1 MRMKSKVPS
10 KESNPEAKKINVWL
24 VRSPEVSKQKF
35 NDVYNLLGSIKVA
48 SGLAFQFRT
57 KETEVLDLEEENKSS
72 TTLIHKS
79 WDAFFQQ
86 AEAFRANF
94 QEERKEED
102 KVKTED
108 YVVILSDHG
117 NKKLW
122 FSAADFGGKNN
133 IFVHCEDWK
142 FFAKGSDVR
151 YPIAYHVV
159 ITLLHHK
166 WGKSEKEILEKV
178 HGLRPEDPEL
188 GCINDFCKEK
198 EKVHLKIRTGDICE
212 ECINE
217 FIQAGVNKFLIL
229 QVLEILGR
237 ISGFMKFSNKW
248 RLDENLP
255 TLSIKK
261 DKRIFSFDDFGNL
274 KLDPQKLTVQGR
286 VLYELVYTNQKNGTP
301 IGLNS
306 FLHNLGGIKDQF
318 KLAYLKAWGL
328 DVRVEGDREDV
339 ERKERL
345 NASIDE
351 LCDLNTEQISRQVH
365 LIKTAFVNALGLEL
379 AENYII
385 RSINK
390 EGFGNV
396 YLIGRNENDTLL
408 SHIKV
413 TD

>member
-1 MRMKSKVPS
+1 MKTKVTT
-10 KESNPEAKKINVWL
+10 KGSNPEAKKINVWL

-35 NDVYNLLGSIKVA
+35 NDVFNLLGSIKEA
-48 SGLAFQFRT
+48 SGLAFQFNS
-57 KETEVLDLEEENKSS
+57 KESELVDVEMDKPAEPTRILKP
-72 TTLIHKS
+72 

-86 AEAFRANF
+86 AEDFRANF
-94 QEERKEED
+94 QEEKKDKD
-102 KVKTED
+102 KVNPED
-108 YVVILSDHG
+108 YVVVLSDHG
-117 NKKLW
+117 NEALW
-122 FSAADFGGKNN
+122 FSGADYGGKNN
-133 IFVHCEDWK
+133 IFVHCEDWD

-166 WGKSEKEILEKV
+166 WGKSKEEIMEKV
-178 HGLRPEDPEL
+178 HGLEMGNPHL
-188 GCINDFCKEK
+188 GCINDFCEEK
-198 EKVHLKIRTGDICE
+198 SEVNLKIRTGDICE
-212 ECINE
+212 NCINE

-229 QVLEILGR
+229 QVLEILGK

-248 RLDENLP
+248 RLDENVP

-261 DKRIFSFDDFGNL
+261 GKRFFSFDDFGNL
-274 KLDPQKLTVQGR
+274 KLNPQQLTFQGR
-286 VLYELVYTNQKNGTP
+286 VFYELVYTNQKNGTP

-328 DVRVEGDREDV
+328 DVRVEGDREEV

-351 LCDLNTEQISRQVH
+351 LCDLNTEQISRQVT
-365 LIKTAFVNALGLEL
+365 LIRTAFVNALGSEL

-385 RSINK
+385 RSVNK

-413 TD
+413 SV

>member
-1 MRMKSKVPS
+1 MKTKVTT
-10 KESNPEAKKINVWL
+10 KGSNPEAKKINVWL

-35 NDVYNLLGSIKVA
+35 NDVFNLLGSIKEA
-48 SGLAFQFRT
+48 SGLAFQFNS
-57 KETEVLDLEEENKSS
+57 KESELVDVEMDKPAEPTRILKP
-72 TTLIHKS
+72 

-86 AEAFRANF
+86 AEDFRASF
-94 QEERKEED
+94 QGEKKDKD
-102 KVKTED
+102 KVNSED
-108 YVVILSDHG
+108 YVVVLSDHG
-117 NKKLW
+117 NEDLW
-122 FSAADFGGKNN
+122 FSGADYGGKNN
-133 IFVHCEDWK
+133 IFVHCEEWD

-166 WGKSEKEILEKV
+166 WGKSKEEIFEKV
-178 HGLRPEDPEL
+178 HGLRPGDPEL
-188 GCINDFCKEK
+188 GCINDFCSDKNL
-198 EKVHLKIRTGDICE
+198 VHFKIRTGDICE
-212 ECINE
+212 KCINE
-217 FIQAGVNKFLIL
+217 FLQAGVNKFLIL
-229 QVLEILGR
+229 QVLEILGK

-261 DKRIFSFDDFGNL
+261 GKRFFSFDDFGNL
-274 KLDPQKLTVQGR
+274 KLNPQQLTLQGR
-286 VLYELVYTNQKNGTP
+286 VFYELVFTNQKNGTP

-306 FLHNLGGIKDQF
+306 FLHNLGGIKDQY

-328 DVRVEGDREDV
+328 DVRVEGDREEV

-345 NASIDE
+345 NSSIDE
-351 LCDLNTEQISRQVH
+351 LCDLNTEQISRQVT
-365 LIKTAFVNALGLEL
+365 LIRTAFVNALGSEL

-385 RSINK
+385 RSVNK

-408 SHIKV
+408 SQIKV
-413 TD
+413 MP

>member
-1 MRMKSKVPS
+1 MKTKVATNQ
-10 KESNPEAKKINVWL
+10 SNTEAKKIIVWL

-35 NDVYNLLGSIKVA
+35 NDVYNLLGSIKGA
-48 SGLAFQFRT
+48 SGLAFQFKT
-57 KETEVLDLEEENKSS
+57 KETEVLDLEKDDKGPTE
-72 TTLIHKS
+72 LIRKP

-86 AEAFRANF
+86 AEAFRAIF
-94 QEERKEED
+94 QKERKEED

-117 NKKLW
+117 NTDLW
-122 FSAADFGGKNN
+122 FSGADYGGNNN
-133 IFVHCEDWK
+133 IFVHCEEWN

-166 WGKSEKEILEKV
+166 WGLKTNEIMEKV

-188 GCINDFCKEK
+188 GCINDFCGDK

-212 ECINE
+212 NCINE
-217 FIQAGVNKFLIL
+217 FLQAGVNKFLIL
-229 QVLEILGR
+229 QVLEILGK

-261 DKRIFSFDDFGNL
+261 DKRFFSFDDFGNL
-274 KLDPQKLTVQGR
+274 KLNPQQLTLQGR
-286 VLYELVYTNQKNGTP
+286 VLYELIYTHQKKGTP

-318 KLAYLKAWGL
+318 KTAYLKAWGL
-328 DVRVEGDREDV
+328 DVRVEGDRQEV
-339 ERKERL
+339 EKIERL

-365 LIKTAFVNALGLEL
+365 LIKTAFVNALGSEL
-379 AENYII
+379 ADNYII
-385 RSINK
+385 RSVNK

-396 YLIGRNENDTLL
+396 YLIGRIENDTLL

-413 TD
+413 TA

>member
-1 MRMKSKVPS
+1 MKTVVHPIV
-10 KESNPEAKKINVWL
+10 SNLEPKKINVWL

-35 NDVYNLLGSIKVA
+35 NDVFNLLGSIKGA
-48 SGLAFQFRT
+48 SGLAFQFKT
-57 KETEVLDLEEENKSS
+57 KETEVLDLEEDEKGS
-72 TTLIHKS
+72 TELIRKP

-86 AEAFRANF
+86 AEAFRGNF
-94 QEERKEED
+94 QGEKKEED

-117 NKKLW
+117 NKDLW
-122 FSAADFGGKNN
+122 FSGADYGGKNN
-133 IFVHCEDWK
+133 IFVHCEEWN

-166 WGKSEKEILEKV
+166 WGISKKEIIDKV
-178 HGLRPEDPEL
+178 HGPRPEDPEL
-188 GCINDFCKEK
+188 GCINDFCGDKNL
-198 EKVHLKIRTGDICE
+198 VHFKIRTGDICE
-212 ECINE
+212 NCINE
-217 FIQAGVNKFLIL
+217 FLQAGVNKFLIL
-229 QVLEILGR
+229 QVLEILGK

-261 DKRIFSFDDFGNL
+261 DKRFFSFDDFGNL
-274 KLDPQKLTVQGR
+274 KLNPQQLTLQGR
-286 VLYELVYTNQKNGTP
+286 VFYELVYSNQKNGTP

-306 FLHNLGGIKDQF
+306 FLYNLGGIKEQF

-351 LCDLNTEQISRQVH
+351 LCDLNTEQVSRQVH
-365 LIKTAFVNALGLEL
+365 LMKTAFVNALGSEL

-385 RSINK
+385 RSVNK

-396 YLIGRNENDTLL
+396 YLIGRNENDSLL

-413 TD
+413 TA